1 MTIKALVF
9 DFDGLILDTEVPI
22 YQSWRELCQSNGYD
36 LTLEDWQICLGSA
49 EGTASFFDNL
59 ADLLGNPLDVE
70 AEAPKRL
77 ERELELIASQP
88 ILPGVKEYLQRAAEL
103 GLKMGVA
110 SSSPC
115 KWVLGHLQERGL
127 RKHFECVLAA
137 DDVGITKPDPDLYLT
152 ALDCLGVSSREA
164 IAFEDSPNGVLAA
177 KRAGLYCVAVPNP
190 TTKQLDLD
198 GADLV
203 LDSLADLPLE
213 ELIAR
218 VEEGKK
224 GVGEIL
230 SANLR

>member
-9 DFDGLILDTEVPI
+9 DFDGLILDTEGPI
-22 YQSWRELCQSNGYD
+22 YQSWRELFRSYGYD
-36 LTLEDWQICLGSA
+36 LTLDDWQICIGSA

-59 ADLLGNPLDVE
+59 ADKLGNPLDME

-88 ILPGVKEYLQRAAEL
+88 ILPGVNEYIQRAAEL
-103 GLKMGVA
+103 GLKMSVA

-127 RKHFECVLAA
+127 RDHFECILAA
-137 DDVGITKPDPDLYLT
+137 DDVGITKPDPALYLT
-152 ALDCLGVSSREA
+152 ALDCLGVSNREA

-190 TTKQLDLD
+190 LTSQLRIEE
-198 GADLV
+198 ADLQ
-203 LDSLADLPLE
+203 LESLE
-213 ELIAR
+213 EVSLDELL
-218 VEEGKK
+218 VKVEGKK
-224 GVGEIL
+224 QGI
-230 SANLR
+230 R

>member
-9 DFDGLILDTEVPI
+9 DFDGLILDTEGPV
-22 YQSWRELCQSNGYD
+22 YQSWRELFRSYGYD
-36 LTLEDWQICLGSA
+36 LTLDDWQICLGSA

-59 ADLLGNPLDVE
+59 ADKLRNPLDME
-70 AEAPKRL
+70 AVAPKRL

-127 RKHFECVLAA
+127 RDHFECVLAA

-152 ALDCLGVSSREA
+152 ALDRLGVSDREA
-164 IAFEDSPNGVLAA
+164 IAFEDSPNGALAA
-177 KRAGLYCVAVPNP
+177 KRAGLYCVLVPNP
-190 TTKQLDLD
+190 LTRQLRIEE
-198 GADLV
+198 ADLQ
-203 LDSLADLPLE
+203 LESLE
-213 ELIAR
+213 EMSLDELLIK
-218 VEEGKK
+218 VE
-224 GVGEIL
+224 GVNQGI
-230 SANLR
+230 R